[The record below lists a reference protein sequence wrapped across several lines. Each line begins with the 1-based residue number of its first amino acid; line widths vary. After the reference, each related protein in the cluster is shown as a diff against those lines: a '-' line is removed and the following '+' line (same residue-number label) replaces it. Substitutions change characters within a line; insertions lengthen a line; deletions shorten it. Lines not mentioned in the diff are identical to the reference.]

1 MIKNNRQNSVF
12 FAILQVI
19 LFFSFIRLHPRVF
32 SGMTLPDI
40 PGTSYTGIGTEFGF
54 VSVKPC
60 TTNLKSI
67 MIWRFLNSINP
78 YNQKL
83 LEEFQELNDQQLN
96 AKLKLS
102 EVTFHEYRESSFH
115 DRSERMSGAAEI
127 LRKEV
132 RSFAETITREM
143 GKPIKESL
151 AEVEKC
157 AWVCDFYAENA
168 EKFLQTEIIANGC

>member
-12 FAILQVI
+12 FAFLQVI

-32 SGMTLPDI
+32 SGMTSRIFPAVIHRNWNRIWFCLCKALHH
-40 PGTSYTGIGTEFGF
+40 
-54 VSVKPC
+54 KPQKY
-60 TTNLKSI
+60 NDMAVLK
-67 MIWRFLNSINP
+67 SINP